1 MSGPHP
7 GAGPHRLRSVDEHLA
22 EILGSVPL
30 LAPIDLALLEAE
42 GALLAEPVSAPVP
55 LPPFDNSA
63 MDGYAV
69 VAADVAGA
77 SEQSP
82 VTLSVVGDVAAGD
95 TGVSAIRPGL
105 CLRIMTGAPIP
116 AGADAVIPVEWTDG
130 GTVSVRI
137 TRSARPGHYIRR
149 AGEDVPAGQVVLQ
162 PGVRLRAPQLGM
174 LAAVGRA
181 RVSVRPRPRV
191 VVLSTGDEL
200 REPGCEL
207 APGQIWDSNSFMLTG
222 AVNEAGGVG
231 IRESALV
238 DAPEKVLEALED
250 QLPRADAIITTG
262 GVSMGARDVVKE
274 ALTGTL
280 TFTKVA
286 MRPGK
291 PQGFGLLH
299 GVPVF
304 TLPGNPV
311 SAYVSF
317 QVFVR
322 PALLAM
328 QGLLPE
334 PLRAGTAVLTEEV
347 RSPAGLRHYL
357 RGRLSSGRDGTAV
370 TPAEAQGSHQMSALA
385 AADALIVV
393 PEERDFVP
401 AGERVEIWRLPR

>member
-1 MSGPHP
+1 MN
-7 GAGPHRLRSVDEHLA
+7 AGGLRSVEEHLA
-22 EILGSVPL
+22 EILGAVPL
-30 LAPIDLALLEAE
+30 LPPLDLALPEAE
-42 GALLAEPVSAPVP
+42 GTVLAEPVAAPVP

-69 VAADVAGA
+69 VAADVANA
-77 SEQSP
+77 SEDTP
-82 VTLSVVGDVAAGD
+82 VTLSVIGDVAAGD
-95 TGVSAIRPGL
+95 TGMSAIRPGL
-105 CLRIMTGAPIP
+105 CTRIMTGAPMP

-130 GTVSVRI
+130 GTVTVRI
-137 TRSARPGHYIRR
+137 TRSAGPGHYIRR
-149 AGEDVPAGQVVLQ
+149 AGEDVAAGQVVLR
-162 PGVRLRAPQLGM
+162 PGVRLRAPQIGM

-181 RVSVRPRPRV
+181 RVGVRPRPRV

-200 REPGCEL
+200 REPGSPL
-207 APGQIWDSNSFMLTG
+207 APGQIWDSNSHMLTC

-231 IRESALV
+231 YRHSALA
-238 DAPEKVLEALED
+238 DAPEKVLESLED
-250 QLPRADAIITTG
+250 QLVRADAIITTG

-322 PALLAM
+322 PALQAM
-328 QGLLPE
+328 QGLPAAPPE
-334 PLRAGTAVLTEEV
+334 TETAALTEDV

-357 RGRLSSGRDGTAV
+357 RGTLAPGPAGESV
-370 TPAEAQGSHQMSALA
+370 TPAGAQGSHQMNALA
-385 AADALIVV
+385 TADALIVL
-393 PEERDFVP
+393 PEEVDFLP
-401 AGERVEIWRLPR
+401 AGARVEILRLPR